1 AEARDALPP
10 VPPPD
15 REGGATDP
23 ESKPHRSLSWRTAPR
38 RHPRPRR
45 ESPLPGGQKPPW
57 QSRNRLRNKPP
68 RCCAS
73 EISCCPHRS
82 LFQATGLPVLQPRS
96 AAGLIPSGQCG
107 APCSASGGPP
117 DPLVGKSGV
126 GSKGGFEKPPVA
138 APPSLPSSSGCR
150 GIPPPRRNID
160 SYQSIVCL
168 SPSAKLVFA

>member
-23 ESKPHRSLSWRTAPR
+23 ESKPHRSLSWRTAAR

-82 LFQATGLPVLQPRS
+82 LFQATGLRVWHPR
-96 AAGLIPSGQCG
+96 AAGGVFRCWKRG
-107 APCSASGGPP
+107 ARSSASRRPPAPLRGNSGGGSQRLFGYPP
-117 DPLVGKSGV
+117 DAD
-126 GSKGGFEKPPVA
+126 PP
-138 APPSLPSSSGCR
+138 PRPTSSWR
-150 GIPPPRRNID
+150 RATPPPRRNID
-160 SYQSIVCL
+160 S
-168 SPSAKLVFA
+168 